1 MAWLRGLL
9 GMAIIGGV
17 ALGLGA
23 AAGGLGM
30 TVAALALGLNLLAF
44 VPAAALRTE
53 RFYDLVGSLTFTAIV
68 FYVVNA
74 GSGSERV
81 FQVGCAILLWAARLG
96 SFLVRRVRRE
106 GGDGRFDEMKVQP
119 ARFLLAWCMQALWAS
134 TTTLSLV
141 ALDAAGGGSP
151 ALGLGDLLGGG
162 IWLLGFGL
170 EVLADRQKEAFKQ
183 NPANRG
189 RFIQGGL
196 WSRCQHPNYLGE
208 ILLWVGLFVVAAPHL
223 SGAGF
228 VAVLSPLFITLL
240 LTRVSGIPLLQQRA
254 KARWGHDPD
263 FQRYQRVT
271 PLLLPI
277 GPRPD

>member
-1 MAWLRGLL
+1 
-9 GMAIIGGV
+9 MAIIGGV

-141 ALDAAGGGSP
+141 ALDAAGGID
-151 ALGLGDLLGGG
+151 ALA
-162 IWLLGFGL
+162 
-170 EVLADRQKEAFKQ
+170 ESRQRPEE
-183 NPANRG
+183 PR
-189 RFIQGGL
+189 
-196 WSRCQHPNYLGE
+196 
-208 ILLWVGLFVVAAPHL
+208 AAR
-223 SGAGF
+223 
-228 VAVLSPLFITLL
+228 
-240 LTRVSGIPLLQQRA
+240 RV
-254 KARWGHDPD
+254 
-263 FQRYQRVT
+263 
-271 PLLLPI
+271 
-277 GPRPD
+277 